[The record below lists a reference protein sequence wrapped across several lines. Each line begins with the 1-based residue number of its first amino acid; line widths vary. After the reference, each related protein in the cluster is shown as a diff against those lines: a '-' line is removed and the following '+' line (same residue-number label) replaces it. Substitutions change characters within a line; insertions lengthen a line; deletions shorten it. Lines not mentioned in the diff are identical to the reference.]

1 MSGAPL
7 RRQRALTRWAGL
19 EQRGAPFALEDDCP
33 ALRTREPCLMH
44 AWRDDW
50 RLDQLPCWEPGRFA
64 PQVARHLR
72 DPLGAES
79 QCFR

>member
-1 MSGAPL
+1 M
-7 RRQRALTRWAGL
+7 L
-19 EQRGAPFALEDDCP
+19 EQRRHRLHRYGSG
-33 ALRTREPCLMH
+33 LRTREPCLMH